1 MLGLFKSRGEREL
14 EGIVESMKIN
24 LQNNYKEPAHKDRMR
39 IKQRADE
46 LYSEGKIKEAVYKK
60 YVRIYDEY
68 TIKLKDYR
76 H

>member
-1 MLGLFKSRGEREL
+1 MIRLFRSKGEREL

-24 LQNNYKEPAHKDRMR
+24 LQNNYKEPAHNERKR
-39 IKQRADE
+39 ILERAE
-46 LYSEGKIKEAVYKK
+46 TLYAEGKINESVYKK
-60 YVRIYDEY
+60 FVRIYDEY

>member
-1 MLGLFKSRGEREL
+1 MIKLFRSKGEREL
-14 EGIVESMKIN
+14 EGIVQSMKIN

-39 IKQRADE
+39 ILERAE
-46 LYSEGKIKEAVYKK
+46 ALHSEGKISEAVYKK